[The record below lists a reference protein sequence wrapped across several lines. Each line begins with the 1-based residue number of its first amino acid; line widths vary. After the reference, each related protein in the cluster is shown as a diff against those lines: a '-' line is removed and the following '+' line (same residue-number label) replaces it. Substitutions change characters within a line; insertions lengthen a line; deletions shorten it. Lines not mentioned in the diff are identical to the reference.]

1 VCRLHASKV
10 TESWNGNAPDLHCA
24 ANFRFGS
31 NSVNSDSLSMRRPRN
46 LLMEREVV
54 PTPMGPAE
62 GAEGGQPHLD
72 RSIECR
78 ADRARPYRV
87 TECAVMVAAQNE
99 MSAGAISAQSG
110 PR

>member
-1 VCRLHASKV
+1 MCRLHALEGHPKV
-10 TESWNGNAPDLHCA
+10 WNGNAPDLLCA

-31 NSVNSDSLSMRRPRN
+31 N
-46 LLMEREVV
+46 LLTEREVL

-72 RSIECR
+72 RSKECR

-87 TECAVMVAAQNE
+87 TECAVMVVAQNE
-99 MSAGAISAQSG
+99 DVSRRDFRSIRSSMSWAIPRASAA
-110 PR
+110 